1 MKNKYLIILSAFL
14 MLITACAADEEVV
27 EEPEEQTISVLDSNK
42 GDYSILIPFKSSPLR
57 QSYASSFREVDMMEI
72 GSRLQEKSKEHF
84 DPKSYSLSEGSLIDR
99 ERYGELL
106 NNQTDENSN
115 GLNLEESEIQDGSV
129 TITNPEFVS
138 DIIEINFHKNKKI
151 EKIDGVSIALV
162 LKKVQVLDPEIGSTH
177 KLSDDTLYDVGQ
189 TLGLRLYS
197 YLSTLEGMNDVP
209 IFIGL
214 YVQESDV
221 DRLPGKYLPGHYIGH
236 AYFETRSD
244 QFVRDKESWVLLNEN
259 EAMELIPEASS
270 AFSRFRKSI
279 HSFSNDE
286 NIGIVGKGFLVD
298 DRLQMLQIELITGS
312 KTYLE
317 MYGLA
322 QFVSQELSLFDN
334 YQVPITVDIRIYQ
347 KSRIV
352 VEKLPGKSSEI
363 IEIH

>member
-1 MKNKYLIILSAFL
+1 M
-14 MLITACAADEEVV
+14 
-27 EEPEEQTISVLDSNK
+27 
-42 GDYSILIPFKSSPLR
+42 
-57 QSYASSFREVDMMEI
+57 
-72 GSRLQEKSKEHF
+72 
-84 DPKSYSLSEGSLIDR
+84 
-99 ERYGELL
+99 
-106 NNQTDENSN
+106 
-115 GLNLEESEIQDGSV
+115 
-129 TITNPEFVS
+129 
-138 DIIEINFHKNKKI
+138 
-151 EKIDGVSIALV
+151 
-162 LKKVQVLDPEIGSTH
+162 LDPEIGSTH